1 MSNNL
6 GIFLTNKDR
15 SSTTVKMTDYQI
27 ISNQSITNDNWTRA
41 DRHFDMRDRATFIR
55 EHHRYLKRKKN
66 ERYCGGYCCF
76 VCCSP
81 LGIIIAIFTAI
92 LVAAAIA
99 AMLLALVTSQK
110 IVITTTSMTTTT
122 TTMTTTTTTTATT
135 TMPCISVGINGL
147 NIPICAT
154 WNQTGITV
162 AGNQNTAAGSNLAS
176 LAYPI
181 DIFVDN
187 NYTLFVADGNNN
199 RIVMYY
205 ENAASGI
212 LVAGTSTGSG
222 SSQLNQPKG
231 ISVDQTGAVVV
242 GDTSNYRIQK
252 FPYGSMV
259 ATTVTANSGSSPLGI
274 TRDLHTD
281 CNDDIY
287 VTDSDN
293 NRVVMFYQSSS
304 IGVVVAGNNGAGSAA
319 NQFSTPYGSFI
330 DQNGT
335 LYVADYGNHRVQM
348 WPAGA
353 TSGITV
359 AGITGSYGSSLMH
372 LNYPDAVIVDNNGYI
387 YIADS
392 VNNRIMKWT
401 TNYTIGGVCVV
412 GCTTIAGS
420 SPTHLNSPRD
430 IRFDPSGNIYV
441 SDQGNNRI
449 QKFMI
454 ELPASSCPISG

>member
-1 MSNNL
+1 
-6 GIFLTNKDR
+6 
-15 SSTTVKMTDYQI
+15 
-27 ISNQSITNDNWTRA
+27 
-41 DRHFDMRDRATFIR
+41 
-55 EHHRYLKRKKN
+55 
-66 ERYCGGYCCF
+66 
-76 VCCSP
+76 
-81 LGIIIAIFTAI
+81 
-92 LVAAAIA
+92 
-99 AMLLALVTSQK
+99 
-110 IVITTTSMTTTT
+110 ITTSTTTTT
-122 TTMTTTTTTTATT
+122 TTMTTTTTTATT
-135 TMPCISVGINGL
+135 TMPCVSVGINGL
-147 NIPICAT
+147 TIPTCAT

-176 LAYPI
+176 LNYPI

-205 ENAASGI
+205 ENAASDI

-222 SSQLNQPKG
+222 SSQFKSTEGCFRRSDGCSDRWRHFKL
-231 ISVDQTGAVVV
+231 
-242 GDTSNYRIQK
+242 SNTKIALR
-252 FPYGSMV
+252 FN
-259 ATTVTANSGSSPLGI
+259 ATTVTANSGSSHLGI
-274 TRDLHTD
+274 TRDLHAD
-281 CNDDIY
+281 FNDDIY
-287 VTDSDN
+287 VTDSDY
-293 NRVVMFYQSSS
+293 NRVVMFYQNSS

-348 WPAGA
+348 WHAGA
-353 TSGITV
+353 RSGITV
-359 AGITGSYGSSLMH
+359 SGITGSYGLSLMH

-392 VNNRIMKWT
+392 ENNRIMKWT

-412 GCTTIAGS
+412 GCSTMAGS

-454 ELPASSCPISG
+454 ELPALSCPINLWNSE